1 MRAFWKKPFGT
12 RAVCLALLVAVA
24 VTLPIGATLGKYAS
38 TVSAAQ
44 FALTVVPTY
53 VPPII
58 ELNLSHASAQQAD
71 QFRSDNRNI
80 DFVLFLTADVGCALD
95 SILVNINGAMYSIG
109 TDSTSAAG
117 GITFTA
123 ADDTGAMGTL
133 VVPNSLITG
142 NPARIVVTVATKE
155 VVDDTEDDVGEPPAQ
170 LPGEGD
176 GTTQQDGAIETPVTP
191 PATTQQDGATQTPV
205 TPSATTQQDSVAQ
218 TPGMVPEVVQPGE
231 S

>member
-53 VPPII
+53 VPPQI

-80 DFVLFLTADVGCALD
+80 DLVLFLTADVGYALD
-95 SILVNINGAMYSIG
+95 SILVNINGTMYSIG

-117 GITFTA
+117 GITLTT
-123 ADDTGAMGTL
+123 DETGAMGTL

-155 VVDDTEDDVGEPPAQ
+155 VVDDTEDDVGELPAQ

-176 GTTQQDGAIETPVTP
+176 GTTQQDGTTQTPVTP
-191 PATTQQDGATQTPV
+191 PDTTQQDSAAQTPV

-231 S
+231 